1 MKNVIKSVLLASL
14 LAISV
19 AAVAQGQ
26 GQGRGQGGGRGGQ
39 FGMQGRGGMMGGP
52 SALVNRADVQEDL
65 KLTAAQKESLT
76 KLREKQQEDQRA
88 MMENLRNSG
97 GGGGFDREAMTKMI
111 QENQAKNEKAVNEI
125 LTAEQQKRL
134 KEIWVQLQGNRAIM
148 DAKIQDELG
157 FDQGQKDAV
166 KALQAKQQEAAMSL
180 MEKMRNQEID
190 REQMTEISRKNDEVM
205 LAELGKIM
213 KEDQAAKLKA
223 MGGAPFKAAPQQGRG
238 GGGGGG

>member
-14 LAISV
+14 LAVSV
-19 AAVAQGQ
+19 MAIAQ

-39 FGMQGRGGMMGGP
+39 FGMQGRGGMFGGP

-97 GGGGFDREAMTKMI
+97 GGGGFDREAMTKMM

-125 LTAEQQKRL
+125 LTPEQQKRL

-166 KALQAKQQEAAMSL
+166 KALQAKQQEAAAAL
-180 MEKMRNQEID
+180 REKMQNQEID

-213 KEDQAAKLKA
+213 KEDQAAKLKT

-238 GGGGGG
+238 GGGGGR

>member
-1 MKNVIKSVLLASL
+1 M
-14 LAISV
+14 AI
-19 AAVAQGQ
+19 AQGGQ
-26 GQGRGQGGGRGGQ
+26 GQGRGQGGQRGGQ
-39 FGMQGRGGMMGGP
+39 FGMQGRGMFGGP
-52 SALVNRADVQEDL
+52 ASLVNRTDVQEDL
-65 KLTAAQKESLT
+65 KLTSAQKDSLT

-97 GGGGFDREAMTKMI
+97 GGGFDREAFQKMQ

-125 LTAEQQKRL
+125 LTPEQQKRL

-166 KALQAKQQEAAMSL
+166 KALQAKQQEATQSL

-190 REQMTEISRKNDEVM
+190 REQMQEISRKNDETM
-205 LAELGKIM
+205 LAELGKIL

-238 GGGGGG
+238 GGGGGGR